1 MPWEDVITITIIEK
15 MAYVD
20 DKRIRDLN
28 TQPTLLLNDFL
39 AMDRT
44 GALEATKFTIQS
56 LANLINA
63 QGVKQIAYANTTA
76 PDNAFGLKGDL
87 FYQIPENGS
96 FIKMFQKGVST
107 WSLVFNL
114 PLPYQ
119 EAYTQANLSL
129 RSPDDY
135 TLSVTIPLGRAITG
149 VAIVYADN
157 SQEFLAGGQ
166 TSLIVGFTN
175 ANPQNIYVK
184 YQ

>member
-1 MPWEDVITITIIEK
+1 MDAITITIIGA

-39 AMDRT
+39 AMDRV
-44 GALEATKFTIQS
+44 GALEATKFTIQA

-63 QGVKQIAYANTTA
+63 QGIKQIAYANTTA

-87 FYQIPENGS
+87 FYQIPANGS

-107 WSLVFNL
+107 WGVVFNL
-114 PLPYQ
+114 PLPY
-119 EAYTQANLSL
+119 EEGYSNSNLAY

-135 TLSVTIPLGRAITG
+135 TLAVSIPVGRVITG
-149 VAIVYADN
+149 VSIVYADN
-157 SQEFLAGGQ
+157 SREWLAGGQ
-166 TSLIVGFTN
+166 GELIVGFTN
-175 ANPQNIYVK
+175 DNPQNIKVK